1 MSQHL
6 MKHLKTTVVTVA
18 VQPAGPRSPVVKL
31 AGYLVQEAAADRCRE
46 LLARSARRR
55 WLSELHLRRRPKG
68 NRCLSKAVNIIVR
81 SKEGESVRRAKEYA
95 EQTRKHY
102 YGREQRDGSRFQSKA
117 GTKEQIKKALE

>member
-1 MSQHL
+1 MVVAAMMNL
-6 MKHLKTTVVTVA
+6 EKTILVTVA

-55 WLSELHLRRRPKG
+55 WLSERHLRRRPKG
-68 NRCLSKAVNIIVR
+68 NRCRSDVQIIVK
-81 SKEGESVRRAKEYA
+81 SKEGESVRRAREYA

-102 YGREQRDGSRFQSKA
+102 YGREQRDGSRFRSKA